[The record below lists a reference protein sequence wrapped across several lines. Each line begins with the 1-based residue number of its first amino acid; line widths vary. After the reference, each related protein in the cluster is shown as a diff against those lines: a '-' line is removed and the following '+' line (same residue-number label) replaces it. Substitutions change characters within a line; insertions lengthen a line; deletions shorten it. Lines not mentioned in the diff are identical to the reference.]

1 MDCAQVW
8 LQRLL
13 SHLVE
18 LILALLL
25 LAEAMLANV
34 FNEESAVSQSA
45 LMLDPR
51 VVVLYSANNFGDD
64 SLAVPLSMVQV
75 GATVVYALRS
85 HLVRGSDRQLPLG
98 ICWIQIGL
106 V

>member
-1 MDCAQVW
+1 MDCAQVG

-13 SHLVE
+13 PHLIE

-25 LAEAMLANV
+25 LAEAVLANV

-51 VVVLYSANNFGDD
+51 VVVLYSADKVSDAG
-64 SLAVPLSMVQV
+64 LVARLGTAKV
-75 GATVVYALRS
+75 GATVVYTLRS
-85 HLVRGSDRQLPLG
+85 
-98 ICWIQIGL
+98 
-106 V
+106 